1 MKKIAARILA
11 GLLIIFIVAL
21 GALFAIGY
29 APDVPAT
36 ALEARWATP
45 PSKFIDLAGMKV
57 HIRDEGPRD
66 DAAPIVL
73 IHGTSSSLHTWD
85 GWARELKASRRIISF
100 DLPGFGLTGP
110 SPDENYTIGAY
121 VRFVGLL
128 LDQLGIQKCV
138 IAGNSLGGNIAWATA
153 QALPGKVE
161 KLILVDSGGHPLQS
175 ASVPL
180 GFRLAQI
187 PVVNK
192 LTAVLLPRPLI
203 KASLENVYGDP
214 AKVSPELVDQY
225 FDMARR
231 AGNRHALVQ
240 RFAQSDRGADAAK
253 IAEVKAPT
261 LIIWGGRDRLIPPDH
276 AELFHREI
284 AGSKLVIFDDLGH
297 VPQEED
303 PKRTVEPVKAFLG
316 AQ

>member
-29 APDVPAT
+29 APDVPVA

-66 DAAPIVL
+66 DATPIVL

-85 GWARELKASRRIISF
+85 GWARELKSSRRVISF

-121 VRFVGLL
+121 VRFVELL
-128 LDQLGIQKCV
+128 LERLGIQKCV

-153 QALPGKVE
+153 RALPDKVE
-161 KLILVDSGGHPLQS
+161 KLILLDSSGYPPQS
-175 ASVPL
+175 TSAPI
-180 GFRLAQI
+180 GFRIARV
-187 PVVNK
+187 PVLNK
-192 LTAVLLPRPLI
+192 LAAVILPRPLI
-203 KASLENVYGDP
+203 NASLKTVYGDP

-225 FDMARR
+225 FDMAVR
-231 AGNRHALVQ
+231 AGNRRALVQ
-240 RFAQSDRGADAAK
+240 RFIQSDRGADAAK
-253 IAEVKAPT
+253 IGEVKAPT
-261 LIIWGGRDRLIPPDH
+261 LIIWGRRRP
-276 AELFHREI
+276 
-284 AGSKLVIFDDLGH
+284 
-297 VPQEED
+297 
-303 PKRTVEPVKAFLG
+303 
-316 AQ
+316 AQFRR